1 MEELIAGGRGGA
13 GGPHL
18 LQLVGGFITL
28 ALGLG
33 WLTRRRPDLA
43 VDTPQGTRRA
53 LAFIAAYAA
62 CSVCFWRVLAAASL
76 GKVHSLWLMALGDVI
91 FVALGLFVWVMALAE
106 GRPWRAYG
114 FHMDG
119 ARRVVVTLVLG
130 AVAAFTLA
138 LPDYGL
144 IASGHVRITAD
155 SFTFAALLAA
165 LGSALPEEILFRGYL
180 QGSLHGRANRWA
192 RLMLPAL
199 AFAAFRA
206 LRYLPGS
213 DLAPL
218 DWGKY
223 VLGVALPLGMW
234 WGLMRDLAGG
244 SLWPSLVSHFVVEFG
259 SALAHASPRAGEIW
273 P

>member
-1 MEELIAGGRGGA
+1 MIAGGA
-13 GGPHL
+13 SAADGPQL
-18 LQLVGGFITL
+18 LQLVGGFGLLAFGL
-28 ALGLG
+28 AL
-33 WLTRRRPDLA
+33 LTRRRPDLPLGS
-43 VDTPQGTRRA
+43 PQGSRRA
-53 LAFIAAYAA
+53 VAFILVYAL
-62 CSVCFWRVLAAASL
+62 CSACFWRVLAPAAL
-76 GKVHSLWLMALGDVI
+76 GRVQSLWLMALGDVV
-91 FVALGLFVWVMALAE
+91 FVTLGLFVWVMVLAE

-114 FHMDG
+114 FHMEG
-119 ARRVVVTLVLG
+119 ARRVIVTLVLG

-144 IASGHVRITAD
+144 IASGRVRITTD
-155 SFTFAALLAA
+155 SLIFAGLLAA
-165 LGSALPEEILFRGYL
+165 IGSALPEEILFRGYL

-206 LRYLPGS
+206 VRYLPGP
-213 DLAPL
+213 DLAPI

-273 P
+273 S